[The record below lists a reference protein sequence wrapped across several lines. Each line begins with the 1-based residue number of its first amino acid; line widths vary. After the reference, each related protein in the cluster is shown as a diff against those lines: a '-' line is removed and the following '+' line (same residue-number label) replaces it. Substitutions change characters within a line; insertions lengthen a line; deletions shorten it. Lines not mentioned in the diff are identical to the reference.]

1 MFNLTNFAC
10 GISDWHNLV
19 SVVIKGAAPPPKKRK
34 IISRSY
40 KNFDEE
46 AFSEAVGVIPFHVAY
61 VFEDVDD
68 IYWAH
73 ESLLTDVLDEHAP
86 VKEKSV
92 RTKQCPF
99 MNAKLRKASLKKA
112 QLFNKYNK
120 YRTAANWEAYR
131 QQRNLTTKLK
141 RHSVRTYFNERCAG
155 GPKSKD
161 CWPTVKPFLSNKG
174 LLNDPVIILSENDK
188 IVSEQAAV
196 SGILNEFYVNVA
208 RDIGNDLSPDEIETH
223 SSIRAIRAKFQNV
236 TPFDFNPI
244 TTESIK
250 TFIGK
255 SSSKKATGVD
265 GVSAKIIK
273 SCKDTI
279 SEPLST
285 LINFSIANSKF
296 PNRLKEAQVIPV
308 YKKKDPLDKHNYRP
322 ISILP
327 YISKLFEKAIN
338 TQLSAHFEIMFNPF
352 LGAFRPG
359 MGCQSTLL
367 RLVEDWRRAL
377 DNGEYVSAILM
388 DLSKAFD
395 CLPHDLLLGKL
406 RAYGLTE
413 KACSLVSSYLSDR
426 KQQVKLG
433 PHCSDWADIVKG
445 VPQGSI
451 LGPLLFN
458 IFINDIFHIVDQ
470 SSLYNYADDNTLSYS
485 HCNPETVAQILQQD
499 CLSVLLWFK
508 DNQMKANPD
517 KFQAISFGKKGN
529 QQITEFTLG
538 NTQIQCEDSV
548 VLLGIEIDHLLTFNK
563 HITEICKK
571 SARQLAVL
579 KRLGHLLTIKGK
591 LAIFHSFIASNFNY
605 CP

>member
-1 MFNLTNFAC
+1 M
-10 GISDWHNLV
+10 
-19 SVVIKGAAPPPKKRK
+19 
-34 IISRSY
+34 
-40 KNFDEE
+40 
-46 AFSEAVGVIPFHVAY
+46 
-61 VFEDVDD
+61 
-68 IYWAH
+68 
-73 ESLLTDVLDEHAP
+73 
-86 VKEKSV
+86 
-92 RTKQCPF
+92 
-99 MNAKLRKASLKKA
+99 
-112 QLFNKYNK
+112 
-120 YRTAANWEAYR
+120 
-131 QQRNLTTKLK
+131 
-141 RHSVRTYFNERCAG
+141 
-155 GPKSKD
+155 
-161 CWPTVKPFLSNKG
+161 
-174 LLNDPVIILSENDK
+174 
-188 IVSEQAAV
+188 
-196 SGILNEFYVNVA
+196 
-208 RDIGNDLSPDEIETH
+208 
-223 SSIRAIRAKFQNV
+223 
-236 TPFDFNPI
+236 
-244 TTESIK
+244 
-250 TFIGK
+250 
-255 SSSKKATGVD
+255 
-265 GVSAKIIK
+265 
-273 SCKDTI
+273 
-279 SEPLST
+279 
-285 LINFSIANSKF
+285 
-296 PNRLKEAQVIPV
+296 

-338 TQLSAHFEIMFNPF
+338 TQLCAHFEIMFNPF

-413 KACSLVSSYLSDR
+413 KACSLVSSYLSNR

-470 SSLYNYADDNTLSYS
+470 SSLYNYAEDNTLSYS
-485 HCNPETVAQILQQD
+485 HCNPETVAQILQQG

-529 QQITEFTLG
+529 QQITYFTLG
-538 NTQIQCEDSV
+538 NTKIQCEDSV

-563 HITEICKK
+563 HI
-571 SARQLAVL
+571 
-579 KRLGHLLTIKGK
+579 
-591 LAIFHSFIASNFNY
+591 
-605 CP
+605 